1 MEDKQEQEHEQ
12 GREWEEE
19 ANAGVKAICAG
30 GAVTE
35 RCVQAAKDTVLQ
47 TTKLQFSRKNSQR
60 EPNARRPFSERK
72 KKAGDAGSPS
82 PVAVSLLVAVPVAV
96 GVGVPVP
103 AGGGGCL
110 GPGVAAEWGKR
121 GQAWGLMAR

>member
-1 MEDKQEQEHEQ
+1 MGGGSEC
-12 GREWEEE
+12 R
-19 ANAGVKAICAG
+19 VKAICAG

-35 RCVQAAKDTVLQ
+35 RCVEAAKDMALQ

-60 EPNARRPFSERK
+60 EPNARRPFSKRK
-72 KKAGDAGSPS
+72 TRPEMQGIPS
-82 PVAVSLLVAVPVAV
+82 PVAVSLRVAVAVAV

-110 GPGVAAEWGKR
+110 GPGVAAEWGTR
-121 GQAWGLMAR
+121 GEGGGMMTR